1 MKDKKGPAEG
11 TVCIYRGGIVLH
23 YTSLAAVSWQERGVR
38 EKVTKQAGPG
48 WVELAD
54 PVRSMNLIPNAMR
67 RHCEVIKEGEGHDL
81 IHTVTSPWLL
91 VRVE

>member
-1 MKDKKGPAEG
+1 M
-11 TVCIYRGGIVLH
+11 LH
-23 YTSLAAVSWQERGVR
+23 HTSLAAVFWQERGVR

-54 PVRSMNLIPNAMR
+54 SVRSMNLIPNAMR
-67 RHCEVIKEGEGHDL
+67 RHCEVIKEGEGRDL
-81 IHTVTSPWLL
+81 IHIVTSPWLP